1 MTGKEE
7 NRLEKLLGKA
17 IAERRAALGMSQFD
31 LAERL
36 GIAPASLSRIENGLA
51 APRFSRLEEIA
62 EILDCPVSVLFR
74 STEETLTDTSDAIAE
89 LIVSLPVEKRKI
101 VFDLV
106 SRRLCAKAIKVLLWL
121 KY

>member
-1 MTGKEE
+1 MIEKEE

-106 SRRLCAKAIKVLLWL
+106 SRLVFAL
-121 KY
+121 KQ

>member
-17 IAERRAALGMSQFD
+17 IAKRRAALGMSQFD

-62 EILDCPVSVLFR
+62 EILDCPVSFFGV
-74 STEETLTDTSDAIAE
+74 
-89 LIVSLPVEKRKI
+89 KRKPSQI
-101 VFDLV
+101 PQTP
-106 SRRLCAKAIKVLLWL
+106 LLS
-121 KY
+121 

>member
-62 EILDCPVSVLFR
+62 EILDCPVS
-74 STEETLTDTSDAIAE
+74 A
-89 LIVSLPVEKRKI
+89 VSYTHLSMSGRKPAGRAP
-101 VFDLV
+101 FGG
-106 SRRLCAKAIKVLLWL
+106 RRPRYRPCIRP
-121 KY
+121 

>member
-1 MTGKEE
+1 MVAKESK
-7 NRLEKLLGKA
+7 LEKRLGKA

-51 APRFSRLEEIA
+51 APRFSRLDELT
-62 EILDCPVSVLFR
+62 EILDCPICALFR
-74 STEETLTDTSDAIAE
+74 SEDETVTNTSDAIAE

-106 SRRLCAKAIKVLLWL
+106 SHLVFAL
-121 KY
+121 KQ

>member
-36 GIAPASLSRIENGLA
+36 GIAPASLSRIDNGLA
-51 APRFSRLEEIA
+51 APLLPAGKNSGNPRLSRLRPFSEHRGN
-62 EILDCPVSVLFR
+62 P
-74 STEETLTDTSDAIAE
+74 
-89 LIVSLPVEKRKI
+89 
-101 VFDLV
+101 
-106 SRRLCAKAIKVLLWL
+106 
-121 KY
+121 YG